1 MGHKIS
7 WTLPPKH
14 AKVKGDSSVFSESN
28 LRSLMNTLHL
38 SLEDARNALDIP
50 REERTPYEERLKNK

>member
-1 MGHKIS
+1 MI
-7 WTLPPKH
+7 
-14 AKVKGDSSVFSESN
+14 FQSN
-28 LRSLMNTLHL
+28 LRSLMNTLPL